1 MCNIMLDGLRNFCL
15 TAVPPLLLVSNRYYL
30 RNITLDGLTVDL
42 LASDLQNAVA
52 LDFDWAEQYIY
63 WSDVMS
69 SGSNISRM
77 RINTTIREV
86 GISVN
91 VFIS

>member
-1 MCNIMLDGLRNFCL
+1 
-15 TAVPPLLLVSNRYYL
+15 
-30 RNITLDGLTVDL
+30 VDL

-77 RINTTIREV
+77 KIDGTNREV
-86 GISVN
+86 GQCLWP
-91 VFIS
+91 

>member
-1 MCNIMLDGLRNFCL
+1 LDVNDSVCNSQMPSVVLDVVLP
-15 TAVPPLLLVSNRYYL
+15 AVAPVLLVSNRYYL
-30 RNITLDGLTVDL
+30 RNITVDGGTVDL

-77 RINTTIREV
+77 KFDLSNREV
-86 GISVN
+86 N
-91 VFIS
+91 Q